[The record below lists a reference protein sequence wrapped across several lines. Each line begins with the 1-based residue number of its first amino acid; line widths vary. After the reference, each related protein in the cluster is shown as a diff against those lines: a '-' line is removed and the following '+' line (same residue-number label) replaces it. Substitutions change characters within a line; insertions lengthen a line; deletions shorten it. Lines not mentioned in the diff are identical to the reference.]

1 MKLTVNINPKDVIAI
16 THADDGRAVLSFGL
30 VTDGG
35 CNVEIALTVEEKADD
50 VIKEMAMWAAVASD
64 FVEFDK
70 LKNPDFEM
78 GGRIKQRLEEL
89 GMSQRELAKA
99 CKITDVSM
107 SRYISGD
114 RTPKG
119 PIISQI
125 ARTLGVT
132 SDWLLGME

>member
-1 MKLTVNINPKDVIAI
+1 MKLTININPKDVIAV

-50 VIKEMAMWAAVASD
+50 VIRAMEFEDAVASD
-64 FVEFDK
+64 FDK

>member
-1 MKLTVNINPKDVIAI
+1 MKLTVNINPKDVIAV

-50 VIKEMAMWAAVASD
+50 VIKAMKFEDAIASD
-64 FVEFDK
+64 FAEFDK

-119 PIISQI
+119 PIISQM
-125 ARTLGVT
+125 ARVLGVT

>member
-1 MKLTVNINPKDVIAI
+1 MKLTVNINPKDVIAV

-50 VIKEMAMWAAVASD
+50 VIKAMKFEDAIASD
-64 FVEFDK
+64 FAEFDK

-107 SRYISGD
+107 SRYISGG

-119 PIISQI
+119 PIISQM
-125 ARTLGVT
+125 ARVLGVT

>member
-1 MKLTVNINPKDVIAI
+1 MKLTININPKDVIAV

-50 VIKEMAMWAAVASD
+50 VIRAMGFEDAVA
-64 FVEFDK
+64 
-70 LKNPDFEM
+70 PDFEM

-107 SRYISGD
+107 SRYISGG

-132 SDWLLGME
+132 SDWLLGMK

>member
-1 MKLTVNINPKDVIAI
+1 MKLTVNINPKDVIAV

-30 VTDGG
+30 ETDGG

-50 VIKEMAMWAAVASD
+50 VIRAMEFEDAVASD
-64 FVEFDK
+64 FAEFDK

-99 CKITDVSM
+99 CKVTEVSM
-107 SRYISGD
+107 SRYVSGD

-132 SDWLLGME
+132 SDWLLGMK

>member
-1 MKLTVNINPKDVIAI
+1 MKLTININPKDVIAV

-50 VIKEMAMWAAVASD
+50 VIKEIAMWAAVASD

-78 GGRIKQRLEEL
+78 GGRIKQRIEEL

-125 ARTLGVT
+125 ARTMGVT

>member
-1 MKLTVNINPKDVIAI
+1 MKLTININPKDVIAV

-50 VIKEMAMWAAVASD
+50 VIRAMELEDAVA
-64 FVEFDK
+64 
-70 LKNPDFEM
+70 PDFEM

-99 CKITDVSM
+99 CKVTDVSM
-107 SRYISGD
+107 SRYVSGD

-125 ARTLGVT
+125 ARALGVT

>member
-1 MKLTVNINPKDVIAI
+1 MKRRKDNKITWLFIAAI
-16 THADDGRAVLSFGL
+16 YAAIILLSIGVTAML
-30 VTDGG
+30 V
-35 CNVEIALTVEEKADD
+35 
-50 VIKEMAMWAAVASD
+50 
-64 FVEFDK
+64 
-70 LKNPDFEM
+70 KNPNFQM
-78 GGRIKQRLEEL
+78 GGRIKQRLDEL

-99 CKITDVSM
+99 CKVTEVSM